1 MASKKELPKDGRERA
16 KPVRV
21 AVLGTGW
28 IAERVYLPCLLNHGG
43 IAVVAAHDPSP
54 EILARFAQS
63 AGLGPGS
70 LGLPACFDPEIDAL
84 LLCTPP
90 DAHAQQIAKSIS
102 LDKYV
107 LCEKPVFR
115 DISELDALGPVDAV
129 EKYLMGSASMRL
141 RKDVQ
146 LLLRWITEGVLGPLE
161 HVRLGWWRE
170 RGVPAAG
177 SWRTDPQQSPMGVME
192 DLGPHL
198 LDLLAALISCH
209 VWKELRVTTSDLR
222 CVYGHDPRRSAS
234 WFKGEPDS
242 SYVVPDQAWASFL
255 SDTGTNVEVEV
266 CWAHHLPGDYCSL
279 EFRGQKGTAVLRGL
293 LGLSTLRRSLEQSC
307 CLKIDGQPEVTHTFS
322 GGPEIQMHAF
332 SDSVD
337 IFNGF
342 TRNTRCPAA
351 NYFEIRRVTE
361 WLTDIQD
368 AAGTGT
374 RPAPATTVSATLAI
388 EREMR
393 DEFLEDDPSVVY
405 R

>member
-1 MASKKELPKDGRERA
+1 MASRKKSVEGRRENE
-16 KPVRV
+16 KPVHV

-28 IAERVYLPCLLNHGG
+28 VAERVYLPCLLNHGG
-43 IAVVAAHDPSP
+43 ITVVAAHDPSP
-54 EILARFAQS
+54 EILSRFAQS

-70 LGLPACFDPEIDAL
+70 LGLSACFGPEIDAL

-90 DAHAQQIAKSIS
+90 DAHAQQIAQSI
-102 LDKYV
+102 LLEKYV

-115 DISELDALGPVDAV
+115 DISELNILGPVNAV

-146 LLLRWITEGVLGPLE
+146 LLLRWIREGVLGPLE
-161 HVRLGWWRE
+161 HVHLGWWRE

-198 LDLLAALISCH
+198 LDLLAALISCD
-209 VWKELRVTTSDLR
+209 VWKELRVTTADLR
-222 CVYGHDPRRSAS
+222 CVYGADPRRSAT

-242 SYVVPDQAWASFL
+242 PYVVPDQARASFL

-279 EFRGQKGTAVLRGL
+279 EFRGQKGTAVLKGL
-293 LGLSTLRRSLEQSC
+293 LGLSTLRRSPEQSC
-307 CLKIDGQPEVTHTFS
+307 CLKIDGRPEITHTFS
-322 GGPEIQMHAF
+322 GGPEIQLQAF
-332 SDSVD
+332 NDSVD
-337 IFNGF
+337 IFSGF
-342 TRNTRCPAA
+342 SRNVRRPAA
-351 NYFEIRRVTE
+351 NYFEILRVTE
-361 WLTDIQD
+361 WLTDIQ
-368 AAGTGT
+368 AAAEAATGPLAAT
-374 RPAPATTVSATLAI
+374 RVSDTLAI

-393 DEFLEDDPSVVY
+393 
-405 R
+405 